1 LLRRSASV
9 RSGDA
14 EIAYFVEGEGESTL
28 LLVMGL
34 GATSADWGEVFPSLL
49 AERHR
54 IVALDHRGTGRSSRT
69 TGPFSLD
76 DLARDA
82 IAVLD
87 DVGVARAH
95 VLGLSMG
102 GMIAQLL
109 ALDHRQRVEKLV
121 LVSTHC
127 GGAHVAMP
135 LPHVVSH
142 LFPAPGTPADVVVR
156 TRLAAIAAPGWAERN
171 REEVELRVAS
181 ALSAPMSMRIY
192 RAQMEAILQG
202 DRHARLGQIGAPTL
216 VVHGD
221 LDPLVPYPNGELLAA
236 RIPGARLVTLGGV
249 GHLPMWEAPGE
260 TARSVLEF
268 LG

>member
-1 LLRRSASV
+1 V

-14 EIAYFVEGEGESTL
+14 EIAYFVEGSGESTL

-34 GATSADWGEVFPSLL
+34 GATSADWGEILPARL

-54 IVALDHRGTGRSSRT
+54 VVAFDHRGTGASSRPN
-69 TGPFSLD
+69 GAFSLE

-82 IAVLD
+82 LAVLD
-87 DVGVARAH
+87 DVGAKKAH
-95 VLGLSMG
+95 VVGLSMG

-109 ALDHRQRVEKLV
+109 ALDHPERVEKLV
-121 LVSTHC
+121 LLSTHC
-127 GGAHVAMP
+127 GGSQAVMP
-135 LPHVVSH
+135 FPELAAH

-156 TRLAAIAAPGWAERN
+156 TRLQAIAAPGWAAKNGEEIER
-171 REEVELRVAS
+171 RVAS
-181 ALSAPMSMRIY
+181 ALASRMSMRTY
-192 RAQMEAILQG
+192 RAQMEAILAS
-202 DRHARLGQIGAPTL
+202 DRYARLEEISAPTL

-221 LDPLVPYPNGELLAA
+221 VDPLVPYPNGEILAR
-236 RIPGARLVTLGGV
+236 RIPGARLVTLSGV
-249 GHLPMWEAPGE
+249 GHLPMWEAPVE